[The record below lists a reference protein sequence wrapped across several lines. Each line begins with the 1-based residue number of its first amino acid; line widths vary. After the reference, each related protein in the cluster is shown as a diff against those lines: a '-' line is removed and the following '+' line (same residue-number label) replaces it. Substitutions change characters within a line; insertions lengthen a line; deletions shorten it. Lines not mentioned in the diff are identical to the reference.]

1 MGQQQLLLIILGV
14 IVVGI
19 AVAVGVSQ
27 FGAQSDESN
36 KDGIM
41 NDLQALSSN
50 AYQYKIRPSSLG
62 GGNNSYTGYQIPSKL
77 VATENARYTISGSAS
92 QGQITFTGTSV
103 YDGAKVATC
112 VVDSMGTTSVSYSGW

>member
-19 AVAVGVSQ
+19 AVAVGVTQ
-27 FGAQSDESN
+27 FSAESDASN

-41 NDLQALSSN
+41 NDLQALSAN
-50 AYQYKIRPSSLG
+50 AYQFRIRPSSLG
-62 GGNNSYTGYQIPSKL
+62 GGNNSYVNYQVPSKL
-77 VATENARYTISGSAS
+77 ARNENANYAISGSAS
-92 QGQITFTGTSV
+92 ITQITFTGTSV

-112 VVDSMGTTSVSYSGW
+112 VVDSLGQTTVTFVGW